1 MRIAI
6 LTQYF
11 PPEVGAPQVRLF
23 ELAKRL
29 RKRGHDITVVTA
41 MPNYPAGR
49 VFDAYRRR
57 LFCVEKID
65 GLKVI
70 RTPIY
75 PSRSKKM
82 LLRLASYMSFVITS
96 LLMGTWSLGRQDL
109 LLVESPPLFLGLSG
123 VAMSFLT
130 RSRMVLMVSDIWP
143 DGAIRGNLI
152 SERQARILIKLESF
166 LYRRSDCVALT
177 NPGAVEQIKSRFPDV
192 PCALISNGVDTSVF
206 RPDLRSEAIR
216 AEFGVSSDQFAVAYC
231 GLHGIFQ
238 GLEVV
243 VEAAKR
249 LQDKPRVRFVMV
261 GDGPEKSALVARAR
275 EAGLDNIAFYPQ
287 QPFRRMPEIMAS
299 MDASLIVL
307 AIPLPGTMPSKA
319 YQALASGVPMIV
331 TAGCEAERFV

>member
-57 LFCVEKID
+57 LFCVEYID
-65 GLKVI
+65 GVKVI

-75 PSRSKKM
+75 PSRSEN
-82 LLRLASYMSFVITS
+82 LLVRLASYMSFVMTS
-96 LLMGTWSLGRQDL
+96 LLLGTWSLARQDVL
-109 LLVESPPLFLGLSG
+109 IVESPPLFLGLSG

-143 DGAIRGNLI
+143 DLAIRMGDCI
-152 SERQARILIKLESF
+152 SERQARILLKLESF

-177 NPGAVEQIKSRFPDV
+177 NPGAVEQIKTRFPDV
-192 PCALISNGVDTSVF
+192 PCALISNGVDTTAF
-206 RPDLRSEAIR
+206 RPELRSEAIR

-231 GLHGIFQ
+231 GLHGFFQ

-249 LQDKPRVRFVMV
+249 LRDYPRVRFVMV
-261 GDGPEKSALVARAR
+261 GDGLEKSALVARAR
-275 EAGLDNIAFYPQ
+275 EAGLDNI
-287 QPFRRMPEIMAS
+287 
-299 MDASLIVL
+299 
-307 AIPLPGTMPSKA
+307 
-319 YQALASGVPMIV
+319 
-331 TAGCEAERFV
+331 